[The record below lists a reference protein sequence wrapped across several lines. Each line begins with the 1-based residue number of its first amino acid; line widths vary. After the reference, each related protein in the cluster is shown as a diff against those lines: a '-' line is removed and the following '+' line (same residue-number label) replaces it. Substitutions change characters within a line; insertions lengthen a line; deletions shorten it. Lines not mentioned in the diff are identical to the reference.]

1 MQDGLNVDSVR
12 ICVGSFSGLGFL
24 QHQFLKKSRGQAN
37 VAAGTIVFF
46 SSDARDLYKAD
57 IYRALA
63 LPKGYALQ
71 FRYQRK
77 YIHPELVTDLE
88 GLKGQPGQ
96 IVFVTGNDLNTPED
110 QRSVAYHPIRDIIIR
125 EIYNDRNTESIHFFL
140 EMGEF
145 SDSSQHAQTPPDF
158 LPPKSFVSRI
168 TLQDSPKKSW
178 INRVKAI
185 ESYFKKP
192 LFFNVVGV
200 TRNGR
205 EIKPEFSTSDRSSHF
220 KLKDE
225 AEYQIE
231 ISFYDPKAGEAGLA
245 AENSSDEVELTYPL
259 STGSEQRGIRKRTNF
274 TRTPYRRGGWS
285 PIRLCRNAMAPR
297 IMTSS
302 YNGTSRGA
310 RGSRGYSVAFLRW
323 RP

>member
-1 MQDGLNVDSVR
+1 M
-12 ICVGSFSGLGFL
+12 
-24 QHQFLKKSRGQAN
+24 
-37 VAAGTIVFF
+37 
-46 SSDARDLYKAD
+46 
-57 IYRALA
+57 
-63 LPKGYALQ
+63 
-71 FRYQRK
+71 
-77 YIHPELVTDLE
+77 E

-110 QRSVAYHPIRDIIIR
+110 QRSVAYHPIRDVIVR
-125 EIYNDRNTESIHFFL
+125 DIYNDRHTESIHFFL

-200 TRNGR
+200 TRDGR
-205 EIKPEFSTSDRSSHF
+205 EIKPEFSTGDRSSHF

-245 AENSSDEVELTYPL
+245 AENSSDEVELYLPSKHRVGAERDTKTYELHTHTL
-259 STGSEQRGIRKRTNF
+259 SKRRLVAYSALQERNGSSDYDVILQWNVTRGMWKPWVF
-274 TRTPYRRGGWS
+274 GGLS
-285 PIRLCRNAMAPR
+285 ALAAIGLLLAKLATENLQALTLVRENYILGGIALACV
-297 IMTSS
+297 
-302 YNGTSRGA
+302 
-310 RGSRGYSVAFLRW
+310 VAAAAGLYWLFNKK
-323 RP
+323 